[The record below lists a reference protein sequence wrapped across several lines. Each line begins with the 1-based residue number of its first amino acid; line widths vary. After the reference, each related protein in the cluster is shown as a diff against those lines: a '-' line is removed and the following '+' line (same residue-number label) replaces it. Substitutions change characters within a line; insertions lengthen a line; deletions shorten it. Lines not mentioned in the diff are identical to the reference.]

1 MIRTSSLRALAL
13 SFLFFLVP
21 ARAAVLDPA
30 ITAAALDLPACRV
43 LRADG
48 AEPAEPAAIRE
59 LLGLD
64 GSNAPAPGRRG
75 AASRKPTASLQYLLV
90 FKQPVAL
97 GTVLGSV
104 GELRVLKPD
113 APLPPEPSRDGDWL
127 AVEVQPSQST
137 PRFAPLPPGT
147 KPRALLVSAPVPRDS
162 RQSPFLRLLAARLA
176 NHTPAAVANAD
187 TEHTA
192 TSQFSPPYTHD
203 AGHITRGYGEWVNS
217 GKDNQG
223 LNTRPPV
230 TELQPA
236 WFVLSWPDARR
247 VDGVLLQENFS
258 TFELQIFTGPPGIN
272 AAAATEQEWKTL
284 RQFKQTQDGPRR

>member
-1 MIRTSSLRALAL
+1 MIRTFSLRALAL
-13 SFLFFLVP
+13 SFLLFLVP
-21 ARAAVLDPA
+21 AHAAVLDPA
-30 ITAAALDLPACRV
+30 VSIAALDLPACRV
-43 LRADG
+43 LHADG
-48 AEPAEPAAIRE
+48 AEPADPAALRE

-64 GSNAPAPGRRG
+64 GSNAPAPARRG
-75 AASRKPTASLQYLLV
+75 AVSRKPTSSLQYLLV

-104 GELRVLKPD
+104 GELRVLKPG
-113 APLPPEPSRDGDWL
+113 APLPPEPSRADDWL
-127 AVEVQPSQST
+127 AIEVQPSQSA
-137 PRFAPLPPGT
+137 PRFAPLPPGAT
-147 KPRALLVSAPVPRDS
+147 TRALLVSASVPRAS
-162 RQSPFLRLLAARLA
+162 RQSPFLRLLAPRLA

-203 AGHITRGYGEWVNS
+203 AGHVTRGHGEWVNA

-236 WFVLSWPDARR
+236 WFVLSWPDARNCR
-247 VDGVLLQENFS
+247 VLTKKPMTV
-258 TFELQIFTGPPGIN
+258 PC
-272 AAAATEQEWKTL
+272 
-284 RQFKQTQDGPRR
+284 